1 MTAEAILTDE
11 QITEQADFEA
21 WTGYS
26 EEALS
31 RSAGDDG
38 YCIKG
43 VDNEWRAYQAGR
55 AALQSQDRGDSERID
70 FIEANPGWLRVCRL
84 GHPTKQQWACVS
96 PFTNYEFDG
105 FKTAREAIDHARR
118 IEGDGK

>member
-1 MTAEAILTDE
+1 MS
-11 QITEQADFEA
+11 TEQLRAEFEA

-31 RSAGDDG
+31 RNAGDG

-55 AALQSQDRGDSERID
+55 AALQSQDQEDAD
-70 FIEANPGWLRVCRL
+70 LKEALLLALEYWADRQQRYKNRSPVWVQKARAAL
-84 GHPTKQQWACVS
+84 G
-96 PFTNYEFDG
+96 
-105 FKTAREAIDHARR
+105 IDHARR
-118 IEGDGK
+118 IEGCLT